1 MRTELGGSFTA
12 VAADAA
18 DPVAAGQ
25 LIDTYR
31 PRVLVL
37 NAGAAPLP
45 RPVHHHTWQTFSR
58 NWEVDVQQVFN
69 FTREALL
76 TPLAPEVP

>member
-1 MRTELGGSFTA
+1 
-12 VAADAA
+12 
-18 DPVAAGQ
+18 
-25 LIDTYR
+25 
-31 PRVLVL
+31 VLVL